1 MVTLDRTEQ
10 RIVGVLIEKQRTVPD
25 TYPMT
30 ENALV
35 NGCNQSS
42 NRDPV
47 MSLERFEVAGAL
59 MAMHGRD
66 VVRRVEGGGRV
77 AKYRH
82 RLDELLGVGEDQL
95 AVLAE
100 LMLRGPQAPGAL
112 KPRVARMGFH
122 GTPDQVESVLRE
134 MAAMQPPLCA
144 QEPKR
149 PRERDHRWRQLLGG
163 EGDAPATADVAL
175 SSAQAP
181 PPTAADA
188 DAAATAPRGDAS
200 GDLLRRLE
208 ALEQRVEHLEQAL
221 GEPRSESPESPE
233 SPKSPKSPESPES
246 PESPKPPLG

>member
-10 RIVGVLIEKQRTVPD
+10 RIVGVLIEKERTVPD
-25 TYPMT
+25 SYPLS

-47 MSLERFEVAGAL
+47 MSLETFEVAGAL

-82 RLDELLGVGEDQL
+82 RLDEMLGVGDNQL

-100 LMLRGPQAPGAL
+100 LLLRGPQAPGAL
-112 KPRVARMGFH
+112 KPRVARMGFQ
-122 GTPDQVESVLRE
+122 GTPDQIEAVLRE
-134 MAAMQPPLCA
+134 MAAMTPPLCA

-149 PRERDHRWRQLLGG
+149 PRERDHRWRHLLGDG
-163 EGDAPATADVAL
+163 SELEAPAMESVPEAV
-175 SSAQAP
+175 SAPASASTPASASAAP
-181 PPTAADA
+181 PADEV
-188 DAAATAPRGDAS
+188 
-200 GDLLRRLE
+200 LQRLA
-208 ALEQRVEHLEQAL
+208 ALEQRVAHLEQAL
-221 GEPRSESPESPE
+221 GEGDAG
-233 SPKSPKSPESPES
+233 
-246 PESPKPPLG
+246 KPSLE

>member
-1 MVTLDRTEQ
+1 
-10 RIVGVLIEKQRTVPD
+10 
-25 TYPMT
+25 MT

-82 RLDELLGVGEDQL
+82 RVDELLGVGEDQL

-163 EGDAPATADVAL
+163 EGDAPATVDVAL
-175 SSAQAP
+175 PSAQAP
-181 PPTAADA
+181 QPAAADA
-188 DAAATAPRGDAS
+188 AAPRGDAS

-221 GEPRSESPESPE
+221 GEPRSESPESP
-233 SPKSPKSPESPES
+233 
-246 PESPKPPLG
+246 KPPLG

>member
-25 TYPMT
+25 SYPMT

-47 MSLERFEVAGAL
+47 LSLETFEVAGAL

-82 RLDELLGVGEDQL
+82 RLDELLGVGDQQL

-112 KPRVARMGFH
+112 KPRVARMGFQ
-122 GTPDQVESVLRE
+122 GTPDQIEGVLRE
-134 MAAMQPPLCA
+134 MAALQPPLVA

-149 PRERDHRWRQLLGG
+149 PRERDHRWRHLLGDG
-163 EGDAPATADVAL
+163 SEVVSVSEEAVPASASVSAAASAPAPV
-175 SSAQAP
+175 
-181 PPTAADA
+181 ADA
-188 DAAATAPRGDAS
+188 V
-200 GDLLRRLE
+200 LQRLE
-208 ALEQRVEHLEQAL
+208 ALEQRVAHLEQAL
-221 GEPRSESPESPE
+221 GEGDGQDGAGR
-233 SPKSPKSPESPES
+233 
-246 PESPKPPLG
+246 KPTLG

>member
-25 TYPMT
+25 TYPMS
-30 ENALV
+30 ENALI

-47 MSLERFEVAGAL
+47 MSLEPFEVAGAL

-82 RLDELLGVGEDQL
+82 RLDELLMVGDQQL

-100 LMLRGPQAPGAL
+100 LLLRGPQAPGAL

-122 GTPDQVESVLRE
+122 GTPEQIEEVLRE
-134 MAAMQPPLCA
+134 MAAGQPPLCA

-149 PRERDHRWRQLLGG
+149 PRERDHRWRHLLGDG
-163 EGDAPATADVAL
+163 TEVQVVADHAPESRVGAAL
-175 SSAQAP
+175 
-181 PPTAADA
+181 
-188 DAAATAPRGDAS
+188 PRREEP
-200 GDLLRRLE
+200 RREEPQREVLQRLA
-208 ALEQRVEHLEQAL
+208 ALEQRVAHLEQAL
-221 GEPRSESPESPE
+221 GEAGPPAS
-233 SPKSPKSPESPES
+233 
-246 PESPKPPLG
+246 KPTLE

>member
-25 TYPMT
+25 TYPMS

-47 MSLERFEVAGAL
+47 MSLEAFEVAGAL

-66 VVRRVEGGGRV
+66 VVRRIEGSGRV

-82 RLDELLGVGEDQL
+82 RLDELLGVGDNQL

-112 KPRVARMGFH
+112 KPRVARMGFA
-122 GTPDQVESVLRE
+122 GTAAEIEAVLRE
-134 MAAMQPPLCA
+134 MAQTTPPLCA
-144 QEPKR
+144 SEPRR
-149 PRERDHRWRQLLGG
+149 PRGTHRPTKTNKP
-163 EGDAPATADVAL
+163 GDANEIISIQKL
-175 SSAQAP
+175 SIH
-181 PPTAADA
+181 D
-188 DAAATAPRGDAS
+188 S
-200 GDLLRRLE
+200 GLY
-208 ALEQRVEHLEQAL
+208 VVVTEHTIPHRCA
-221 GEPRSESPESPE
+221 
-233 SPKSPKSPESPES
+233 
-246 PESPKPPLG
+246 

>member
-47 MSLERFEVAGAL
+47 MSLETFEVAGAL

-82 RLDELLGVGEDQL
+82 RLDELLGVGDQQL

-100 LMLRGPQAPGAL
+100 LLLRGPQAPGAL
-112 KPRVARMGFH
+112 KPRVARMGLQ
-122 GTPDQVESVLRE
+122 GTSEQIEAVLHE
-134 MAAMQPPLCA
+134 MAAIQPPLCA

-149 PRERDHRWRQLLGG
+149 PRERDHRWRHLLGDG
-163 EGDAPATADVAL
+163 TEVVAVAEEAAPESPSAPASSDSPAPAPSPVA
-175 SSAQAP
+175 S
-181 PPTAADA
+181 DA
-188 DAAATAPRGDAS
+188 V
-200 GDLLRRLE
+200 LQRLA
-208 ALEQRVEHLEQAL
+208 ALEQRVAHLEEAL
-221 GEPRSESPESPE
+221 GEGGDRQ
-233 SPKSPKSPESPES
+233 
-246 PESPKPPLG
+246 KPTLD

>member
-10 RIVGVLIEKQRTVPD
+10 RIVGVLIEKQHTVPD
-25 TYPMT
+25 TYPMS

-47 MSLERFEVAGAL
+47 MSLETFEVAGAL

-82 RLDELLGVGEDQL
+82 RLDELLGIGDKEL

-100 LMLRGPQAPGAL
+100 LLLRGPQAPGAL

-122 GTPDQVESVLRE
+122 ATPDQVEAVLRE
-134 MAAMQPPLCA
+134 MAAAQPPLCA
-144 QEPKR
+144 QQPKR
-149 PRERDHRWRQLLGG
+149 PRERDHRWRHLLGDG
-163 EGDAPATADVAL
+163 SEQAVSADGT
-175 SSAQAP
+175 P
-181 PPTAADA
+181 DH
-188 DAAATAPRGDAS
+188 AAASPPVRAS
-200 GDLLRRLE
+200 GVASAGPASDEVLQRLV
-208 ALEQRVEHLEQAL
+208 ALEQRVAHLEQAL
-221 GEPRSESPESPE
+221 SQASPGAAKPRLE
-233 SPKSPKSPESPES
+233 
-246 PESPKPPLG
+246 

>member
-25 TYPMT
+25 TYPLS
-30 ENALV
+30 EKALL

-47 MSLERFEVAGAL
+47 MSLETFELAGAL
-59 MAMHGRD
+59 MALHGRD

-82 RLDELLGVGEDQL
+82 RLDELLDVGDNQL

-112 KPRVARMGFH
+112 KARVARMGFH
-122 GTPDQVESVLRE
+122 GTPEQVEAVLRE
-134 MAAMQPPLCA
+134 MAAAEPPLCA

-149 PRERDHRWRQLLGG
+149 PRERDHRWRHLLGDG
-163 EGDAPATADVAL
+163 SEVQAIEDTASDSGAGLAPA
-175 SSAQAP
+175 SASAP
-181 PPTAADA
+181 
-188 DAAATAPRGDAS
+188 AAAAPNEV
-200 GDLLRRLE
+200 LQRLA
-208 ALEQRVEHLEQAL
+208 ALEQRVAHLEQAL
-221 GEPRSESPESPE
+221 GESGPSTS
-233 SPKSPKSPESPES
+233 
-246 PESPKPPLG
+246 KPTLE